1 LKRNLKFRYE
11 TFLNECEK
19 MKSRWKQL
27 RPKEQDMEDEKKCRD
42 SLKIVREREK
52 EVQDMIK
59 QKDKML

>member
-1 LKRNLKFRYE
+1 
-11 TFLNECEK
+11 

-27 RPKEQDMEDEKKCRD
+27 RPREQDMEDENKCRD

-59 QKDKML
+59 QKNKMM